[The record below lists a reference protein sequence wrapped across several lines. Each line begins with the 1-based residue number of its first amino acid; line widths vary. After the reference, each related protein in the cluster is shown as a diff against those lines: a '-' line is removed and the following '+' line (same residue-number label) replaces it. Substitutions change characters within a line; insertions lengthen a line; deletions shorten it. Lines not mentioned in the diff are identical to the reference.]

1 MEPGIKICCI
11 CGKKFTGCGH
21 SPYQFKEEHFECCDE
36 CNTRV
41 VLPNRL
47 ELKKQHGAMKTG
59 LEKIKAYIEKQTE
72 NMENTTKIELL
83 YGLTWWALEKAGVL
97 DFESADIEDYD

>member
-1 MEPGIKICCI
+1 
-11 CGKKFTGCGH
+11 
-21 SPYQFKEEHFECCDE
+21 
-36 CNTRV
+36 
-41 VLPNRL
+41 
-47 ELKKQHGAMKTG
+47 MKTG